1 MLDAVMRLAAGFTAD
16 AALPS
21 IGRMETLAPW
31 APEVQEVSRLESS
44 HGGSGRSHS
53 ELQLMSC
60 IYLQ

>member
-31 APEVQEVSRLESS
+31 APEVPEVSRLESS
-44 HGGSGRSHS
+44 HGGSGHSHS
-53 ELQLMSC
+53 NLHINS
-60 IYLQ
+60 

>member
-31 APEVQEVSRLESS
+31 APEVPEVSRLESS

-53 ELQLMSC
+53 TLHMNS
-60 IYLQ
+60 